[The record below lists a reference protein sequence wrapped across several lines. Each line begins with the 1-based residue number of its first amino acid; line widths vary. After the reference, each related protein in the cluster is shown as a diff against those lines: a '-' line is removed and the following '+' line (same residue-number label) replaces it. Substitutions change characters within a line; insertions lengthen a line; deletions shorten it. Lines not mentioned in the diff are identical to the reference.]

1 MRRMKMLAAVS
12 GCLMVSGPALA
23 ETEDA
28 ARRSASL
35 DQVTIIGSEEDRRF
49 APGSAFQVTGEDLQR
64 FAPTDIHRML
74 DDVPGVYIQEED
86 GFGLRPNI
94 GIRGAGPERTSK
106 ITVMEDGILTAPA
119 PYADPA
125 AYYFPTAGRM
135 SGLEVL
141 KGPNTLRY
149 GPYTVGGAL
158 NLQSTPIPTSPA
170 GKLTSEMGNFGNQKT
185 HLYYGGSEGQ
195 WGYLIEGW
203 RQDAEGFQNI
213 DRSNRDTGLAL
224 EDYVAKLRWRS
235 APDAALAQ
243 QLDFKIQYSE
253 EASNFSYVGLTDE
266 DFGRDAR
273 RRYGLTELDQ
283 ITNRHRGYSV
293 RHQIAL
299 GLEGTLATTLYR
311 NDFYRNWYK
320 VDRIDGQSV
329 SAYIADANVD
339 PLKQD
344 VLRGDLDAT
353 DIRVK
358 NNARDYYS
366 QGIQFEYSDAFYTGG
381 VRHDWLVGTRW
392 HEDESDRFQPIDVFN
407 QENGSLVYQN
417 TITPG
422 AGDNRVGE
430 AQATSVWALDRM
442 SFGQWQI
449 TGSLRYENIDSKE
462 TRYADV
468 DRTNATVTADA
479 RTEELMAGL
488 GVTYALDDRI
498 TLLAGVH
505 QGFAPAGAG
514 ASGDED
520 PEKSINYELGMRLRD
535 GTRSL
540 DAIAF
545 FSDYSNAVQNCSAAN
560 PCPNAADSGTYQL
573 GESEVYGLE
582 LALRDVIYQG
592 AGFVVPA
599 GLTYTWT
606 KGEIT
611 RDSDDGD
618 VFAGDPLPY
627 VAEHIGTVF
636 VGIEHGQGWKT
647 FLSARYSD
655 SVCINNDCKRE
666 DDRFLKTDS
675 YVTVNLAASY
685 ALNPQAEV
693 YVKVENL
700 LDEEAIA
707 ARSPAGAR
715 VNMPR
720 YAGLGVRL
728 SF

>member
-1 MRRMKMLAAVS
+1 MMWRIRVLAVAS
-12 GCLMVSGPALA
+12 GCLAMTGMAVA
-23 ETEDA
+23 EEAGTS
-28 ARRSASL
+28 RGML

-49 APGSAFQVTGEDLQR
+49 APGTAFQVTQEELER
-64 FAPTDIHRML
+64 FEHSDIHRML

-106 ITVMEDGILTAPA
+106 ITVMEDGVLVAPA

-135 SGLEVL
+135 SGIEVL

-158 NLQSTPIPTSPA
+158 NLQSTPIPTTPGGS
-170 GKLTSEMGNFGNQKT
+170 LTSELGNFGNQKT
-185 HLYYGGSEGQ
+185 HIHYGGTEGQ
-195 WGYLIEGW
+195 WGYLVEGW
-203 RQDAEGFQNI
+203 RQNADGFQNI
-213 DRSNRDTGLAL
+213 DRSNRDTGLAV

-243 QLDFKIQYSE
+243 QLDFKVQYSE

-273 RRYGLTELDQ
+273 RRYGLTERDQ
-283 ITNRHRGYSV
+283 ITNRHRGYSI

-299 GLEGTLATTLYR
+299 GLEGSLATTLYR

-320 VDRIDGQSV
+320 VDQIEGQGV
-329 SAYIADANVD
+329 SGYLADANVD

-353 DIRVK
+353 NIRIK
-358 NNARDYYS
+358 NNARDYYA
-366 QGIQFEYSDAFYTGG
+366 QGIQFEYSDAFYFGD
-381 VRHDWLVGTRW
+381 VRNDWLVGTRL
-392 HEDESDRFQPIDVFN
+392 HEDEVDRFQPIDVFN
-407 QENGSLVYQN
+407 QESGSLVYQS
-417 TITPG
+417 TIIPG

-430 AQATSVWALDRM
+430 ADATSVWALNRM
-442 SFGQWQI
+442 SFDRLQL
-449 TGSLRYENIDSKE
+449 TGSLRYENIKSKE
-462 TRYADV
+462 TRFSDV
-468 DRTNATVTADA
+468 DRTIANVTARA
-479 RTEELMAGL
+479 RTEEVMAGL
-488 GVTYALDDRI
+488 GATYAFNEQV

-505 QGFAPAGAG
+505 QGFAPAGA
-514 ASGDED
+514 AADDDED
-520 PEKSINYELGMRLRD
+520 PEKSVNYELGMRLLD
-535 GTRSL
+535 GNRRL
-540 DAIAF
+540 DVIGF
-545 FSDYSNAVQNCSAAN
+545 LSDYSNAVQNCSVAN
-560 PCPNAADSGTYQL
+560 PCPDAAVSGTYQL

-582 LALRDVIYQG
+582 LAFRDVVYEG

-611 RDSDDGD
+611 RDSDNGD

-627 VAEHIGTVF
+627 VAENIGTVF
-636 VGIEHGQGWKT
+636 VGVEHGQGWKT
-647 FLSARYSD
+647 FLNARYSD
-655 SVCINNDCKRE
+655 AVCINNDCNRVN
-666 DDRFLKTDS
+666 DSLLKTDS
-675 YVTVNLAASY
+675 YVTLNLAASY
-685 ALNPQAEV
+685 ALTPAAEV

-707 ARSPAGAR
+707 SRSPAGAR